1 METATCYLL
10 KVIKKY
16 AVNRSGKRRSQ
27 KFFLVRM
34 KSFAPQDEKFCA
46 AIFFPAK
53 TFIYVNTSFSY
64 VSKTCSYITKTFRQK
79 NDWQK
84 NKFSC

>member
-1 METATCYLL
+1 ML
-10 KVIKKY
+10 KTEVGSDGI
-16 AVNRSGKRRSQ
+16 
-27 KFFLVRM
+27 
-34 KSFAPQDEKFCA
+34 KSFSSLNEKPCA

-53 TFIYVNTSFSY
+53 TFIYAATSFSY

-84 NKFSC
+84 NKFFR